1 MTLERPNLRHALR
14 APITL
19 AALGVLAT
27 LLGGRFAMAQDGV
40 PVETRLDPGQA
51 PGTAAVDELPEMVVT
66 RPKPVYRDV
75 AAGMALLEK
84 WAEARGDAVEF
95 VDLGTTPGERPLR
108 GLLFGAPGARPL
120 AERRVVFL
128 VGGIDGRSLHGCE
141 AVLGITA
148 ELLAEPASLPADL
161 AFLSLPFASPDGL
174 DAEFARL
181 SGDGAGT
188 GGRNARS
195 IDADLDGALDEDG
208 PDDLDGDG
216 LVTMMLVEDAG
227 GAWCRAGDARFLVPA
242 DDPAAT
248 GKRYRLLPEG
258 RDDDN
263 DGELNEDGPGG
274 VRGDRNFPLGWRG
287 PHAPVAPGPLPFS
300 EPESRAIRDVAA
312 RYDLLATILF
322 DGHSGRTE
330 LASFFHPGG
339 FTLDGE
345 QALVRRPELAAR
357 DTLLFPLAELAHAT
371 RHGARSEVGEDGT
384 VAPAFDMRESLGS
397 PLEWLDA
404 EGHVALRFPT
414 WGPELGLGRSAPVE
428 SATFRRGEREA
439 SAVSATELEDFDE
452 PSCPTSSGGAWRRF
466 LDERRGGIGFV
477 DWHPVELP
485 GVRGEVLVGG
495 WEPGC
500 IENPPEDQLSAS
512 VDLGV
517 AFVKDLLASLP
528 AVELQVLEAS
538 RDGELVT
545 LRTRAVLAGALPAAF
560 LEGGGM
566 VLGLDVPVGARLIAG
581 PAELAWDPLTQP
593 EGPEVEWLVHAPA
606 ASLFE
611 LRLTRNAGEVVL
623 SRELRP

>member
-1 MTLERPNLRHALR
+1 MLGACLLAGLSGGP
-14 APITL
+14 
-19 AALGVLAT
+19 AAL
-27 LLGGRFAMAQDGV
+27 AQDGAAAGAG
-40 PVETRLDPGQA
+40 PEPGPPA
-51 PGTAAVDELPEMVVT
+51 AAVDELPGMVVT

-84 WAEARGDAVEF
+84 WAEARGEAVEF

-128 VGGIDGRSLHGCE
+128 VGGIDGRSLHGAE

-161 AFLSLPFASPDGL
+161 AFLSLPFAAPDGL
-174 DAEFARL
+174 DAELARL
-181 SGDGAGT
+181 HGLGPGT

-195 IDADLDGALDEDG
+195 IDADLDGDLDEDG

-216 LVTMMLVEDAG
+216 LVTMMLIEDPA
-227 GAWCRAGDARFLVPA
+227 GAWCRAGDPRFLVPA
-242 DDPAAT
+242 DDPTAS
-248 GKRYRLLPEG
+248 GKRYWLLPEG

-263 DGELNEDGPGG
+263 DGEFNEDGPGG
-274 VRGDRNFPLGWRG
+274 VRGDRNFPIGWRG
-287 PHAPVAPGPLPFS
+287 PHAPIAPGPLPFS
-300 EPESRAIRDVAA
+300 EPESRAVRDVAA
-312 RYDLLATILF
+312 SYDLLVTVLF

-339 FTLDGE
+339 FTADG
-345 QALVRRPELAAR
+345 QPTVVPRAELPAR
-357 DTLLFPLAELAHAT
+357 DQLLYPLAELAYTT
-371 RHGARSEVGEDGT
+371 RHGARSEGGDAGA
-384 VAPAFDMRESLGS
+384 APATFDMRESLGS

-404 EGHVALRFPT
+404 EGQVALRFPT

-428 SATFRRGEREA
+428 SAGFRRGERP
-439 SAVSATELEDFDE
+439 SPAVSQDELEDFDE
-452 PSCPTSSGGAWRRF
+452 PTCPTSTGGAWRRF

-477 DWHPVELP
+477 DWHPVELA

-495 WEPGC
+495 WEPGS

-512 VDLGV
+512 VDLGL
-517 AFVKDLLASLP
+517 AFIQDLLASLP

-545 LRTRAVLAGALPAAF
+545 LRSRAVLAGSLPAAF
-560 LEGGGM
+560 LEGG
-566 VLGLDVPVGARLIAG
+566 VLTIGLDVPVGGRLIAG
-581 PAELAWDPLTQP
+581 PAELAWDPLRQP
-593 EGPEVEWLVHAPA
+593 EGPEIEWLVHAPA
-606 ASLFE
+606 ASRFQ
-611 LRLTRNAGEVVL
+611 LRLTRGAGEVVL